1 MTLDSHHTC
10 SFLMLLMVTFP
21 GRMSDSFGAF
31 EHSPVLVHCYLL
43 SSSLSLLHVS
53 LVVHHHCHLYFH
65 FLCLVCPALL
75 GVVAWFVGGGGAPLS
90 VLMCHGV
97 WPSSLSWWWCHCWC
111 HIIILHHF
119 HVLSLHVSLL
129 SCVPHHCHVSSP
141 CCCPVW
147 LSLLCPPCDML
158 VPCCHSSFGCHV
170 TVGNVAPG
178 FCVEDM
184 IGRGEVSL
192 LTLAHHCLWLYVGA
206 GHHSQAMVDGH
217 GRFWVHL
224 CMWAPG
230 FVCGWLASF
239 LGSCGGGEDMGCHWH
254 QVLCCGCCWW
264 HHWFVVCG
272 WLKK

>member
-1 MTLDSHHTC
+1 MGSG
-10 SFLMLLMVTFP
+10 VGP
-21 GRMSDSFGAF
+21 
-31 EHSPVLVHCYLL
+31 
-43 SSSLSLLHVS
+43 SLL
-53 LVVHHHCHLYFH
+53 FM
-65 FLCLVCPALL
+65 PGGTGPLL
-75 GVVAWFVGGGGAPLS
+75 LACGGGGAPLS
-90 VLMCHGV
+90 VFMCHGV

-111 HIIILHHF
+111 HIIVLHHF

-141 CCCPVW
+141 CCCPV
-147 LSLLCPPCDML
+147 LLPLLCPPCDVL
-158 VPCCHSSFGCHV
+158 VQCCHSSFGCHV
-170 TVGNVAPG
+170 TVSNVAPG

-206 GHHSQAMVDGH
+206 GHCSQAMVDGH

-239 LGSCGGGEDMGCHWH
+239 FGQLWWQGGHGLSLASGVVLWLLLVASLVCGLWLVEEMKGCHT
-254 QVLCCGCCWW
+254 L
-264 HHWFVVCG
+264 
-272 WLKK
+272 